1 VRPAKSCVDERSR
14 ARPRR
19 SALTDF
25 ERAPRIAR
33 CPSTEPDSSAR
44 NHPAEPRI
52 DALITTLL
60 IVALFALL
68 GSGVWIG
75 LALSGVA
82 WIGMTLFSSRP
93 AGDAMAVTVWGTA
106 SSWTLTA
113 LPLFVWMGEILFRTR
128 LSEDMFKGLAPWLER
143 VPGRLL
149 HTNIIGCT
157 IFAAVSGSSAATCAT
172 IGKMTLPE
180 LKQRGYPDDITIGTL
195 AGAGTLGLLIPPSI
209 IMIVYG
215 VTANVSIAQ
224 LFIAGVLPGVLLA
237 ALFSGYIVCWALLHP
252 DRVPAAT
259 ERTSFAQKFH
269 ASRHLIPVVLLIAL
283 VLGSIYTGLATA
295 TEAAAFGVV
304 GSLALSAAQRSL
316 DWSSFRAALLGAT
329 RLYCMIALILAGAA
343 FLTLAM
349 GYIGL
354 PRELA
359 EWIGSLGLTP
369 FALIIALALF
379 YIVLGCFLDG
389 ISMVVLTMGV
399 ILPTVEKAGIDLLW
413 FGIFIVVVVEM
424 AQITPPVGFN
434 LFVLQGMTKKQI
446 TWIAKQALPMFLL
459 MCIAVFAIWY
469 FPSLVTLLPR
479 HMKL

>member
-1 VRPAKSCVDERSR
+1 MD
-14 ARPRR
+14 
-19 SALTDF
+19 L
-25 ERAPRIAR
+25 
-33 CPSTEPDSSAR
+33 
-44 NHPAEPRI
+44 
-52 DALITTLL
+52 LITVLL

-75 LALSGVA
+75 VALAGVA
-82 WIGMTLFSSRP
+82 WVGMELFSSRP
-93 AGDAMAVTVWGTA
+93 AGDAMAVTIWGSA

-157 IFAAVSGSSAATCAT
+157 IFAAVSGSSAATCTT

-180 LKQRGYPDDITIGTL
+180 LKSRGYPDDITIGTL

-215 VTANVSIAQ
+215 VSANVSISH
-224 LFIAGVLPGVLLA
+224 LFIAGVIPGLMLA
-237 ALFSGYIVCWALLHP
+237 TLFSGYIVVWALLHS
-252 DRVPAAT
+252 DRVPVIA
-259 ERTSFAQKFH
+259 ERTSFGQKLY
-269 ASRHLIPVVLLIAL
+269 ASRHLIPVVLLICL
-283 VLGSIYTGLATA
+283 VLGSIYAGIATA

-304 GSLALSAAQRSL
+304 GALLISGIQGSLTRKTFHDS
-316 DWSSFRAALLGAT
+316 LLGAT

-354 PRELA
+354 PRHLA
-359 EWIGSLGLTP
+359 EWIGGLGLSQL
-369 FALIIALALF
+369 ALIVAL
-379 YIVLGCFLDG
+379 
-389 ISMVVLTMGV
+389 MVF
-399 ILPTVEKAGIDLLW
+399 ILPTVEKAGIDLVW
-413 FGIFIVVVVEM
+413 FGIFIVLVVEM

-434 LFVLQGMTKKQI
+434 LFVLQGMTGRQI
-446 TWIAKQALPMFLL
+446 TWIARNAMPMFYLMIVATLL
-459 MCIAVFAIWY
+459 LYF
-469 FPSLVTLLPR
+469 FPSLVTFLP
-479 HMKL
+479 HQMKLG